1 MYQIRMFRAAD
12 AGGASGGTASGAA
25 GADPAQGGAATTPP
39 AQETPGTQPKT
50 ETETPPAKPS
60 LSELLKDPA
69 YRAEHERMLSTATT
83 EARTEAERVAKLS
96 AEERQTEEL
105 NKFNVER
112 AKFERERLENEA
124 TKQLASLGL
133 PVEFAG
139 QLVGADATTTLV
151 NVQAFGTAF
160 SAAVEKA
167 VTDRIKGE
175 PPKTGAPETPTGY
188 IDAKYKGNPYYGKTI

>member
-12 AGGASGGTASGAA
+12 AGGASSGTASSTA

-39 AQETPGTQPKT
+39 AQETPGTQPRT

-69 YRAEHERMLSTATT
+69 YLAEHERMLSAATT
-83 EARTEAERVAKLS
+83 AATAEAARVAKLT

-105 NKFNVER
+105 NKFNAER

-124 TKQLASLGL
+124 TKQLAALKL

-139 QLVGADATTTLV
+139 QLVGADATTTLA

-167 VTDRIKGE
+167 VTERIKGD
-175 PPKTGAPETPTGY
+175 PPKTGASGSTGN
-188 IDAKYKGNPYYGKTI
+188 AESEYKNSPYYGKGI